1 MNFSTLRMDFSELC
15 MNFSTVAAAPHP
27 TRY

>member
-1 MNFSTLRMDFSELC
+1 MHFIRIG
-15 MNFSTVAAAPHP
+15 TVAAAPHP